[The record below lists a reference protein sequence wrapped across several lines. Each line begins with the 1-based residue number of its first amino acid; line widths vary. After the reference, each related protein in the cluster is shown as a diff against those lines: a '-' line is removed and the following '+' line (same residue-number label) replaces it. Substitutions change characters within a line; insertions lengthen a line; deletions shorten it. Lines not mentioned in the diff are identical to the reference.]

1 MAGKTI
7 LDIAR
12 EANVGKS
19 TVSRVINGSGYTSPD
34 TARRVREVMA
44 KYNYM
49 PSSAARSLSTQ
60 TSDTIGI
67 ILPESNNPF
76 FSDILLGVSR
86 IVDTSDLTLILCG
99 SANKVEND
107 YRALR
112 VMLRQRVRGLI
123 YVPAED
129 YSAEQDYEK
138 LKSLLEQISCPVV
151 LLDRP
156 IENLPIDGVFTDNFK
171 GAYMATEA
179 LVLAGHRDIGII
191 AGDQELHIGRER
203 IAGFY
208 KALEDSGIAANPRHI
223 IPGQFD
229 RNTTYTLMKQ
239 ALCLTDRPTAYFI
252 SNNLSEAGFL
262 QAVYECGLRIP
273 DDIAFVGFDEMYGQ
287 DAYGLP
293 YSCLERDVLDMGRKA
308 AQLLIKRFED
318 PKRPYEREIIM
329 PRLKLLGSE
338 KYVRGAE
345 GHRTTE
351 GLSQISVQPGL
362 DGAPRLL

>member
-12 EANVGKS
+12 EAGVGKS
-19 TVSRVINGSGYTSPD
+19 TVSRVINDSGYTSPE
-34 TARRVREVMA
+34 TARKVKEVMA
-44 KYNYM
+44 KYNYT

-86 IVDTSDLTLILCG
+86 VADTCDLTLILCG
-99 SANKVEND
+99 SDNNVEND

-123 YVPAED
+123 YVPAEE

-138 LKSLLEQISCPVV
+138 LKSLLDQLNCPVV
-151 LLDRP
+151 LLDRS
-156 IENLPIDGVFTDNFK
+156 IENLRIDGVFTDNFR
-171 GAYMATEA
+171 GAFLATEA
-179 LVLAGHRDIGII
+179 LVRAGHRHIGII
-191 AGDQELHIGRER
+191 AGDQGLHIGRER
-203 IAGFY
+203 LAGFR
-208 KALEDSGIAANPRHI
+208 KALEENGLPADPRYI
-223 IPGQFD
+223 VPGQFD
-229 RNTTYTLMKQ
+229 RNITYTLMQRVLEK
-239 ALCLTDRPTAYFI
+239 TDRPTAFFI
-252 SNNLSEAGFL
+252 SNNLSETGFL
-262 QAVYECGLRIP
+262 QAVSQSGLRIP
-273 DDIAFVGFDEMYGQ
+273 DDIAFIGFDEMYGQ

-293 YSCLERDVLDMGRKA
+293 YSCLERDVVGMGRKA

-318 PKRPYEREIIM
+318 PKRPFEREIVM

-338 KYVRGAE
+338 KLVRGAVTPA
-345 GHRTTE
+345 G
-351 GLSQISVQPGL
+351 
-362 DGAPRLL
+362 